1 MDISDFTA
9 ADVKRATLFVL
20 INYAAS
26 NTDVIRRTDN
36 MQDKATE
43 ALLVAVKRTTNSG
56 KIHDTYFASNV
67 STMCGEINENYKGG
81 IINFN
86 NPFISRPIISTSSIT
101 SKHRIVAMFKIINA

>member
-26 NTDVIRRTDN
+26 NTDVIRTGN

-43 ALLVAVKRTTNSG
+43 ALPVAVKQTTNSG
-56 KIHDTYFASNV
+56 KIHDTYFPSNV

-86 NPFISRPIISTSSIT
+86 NPFTSRPIISTSSIT